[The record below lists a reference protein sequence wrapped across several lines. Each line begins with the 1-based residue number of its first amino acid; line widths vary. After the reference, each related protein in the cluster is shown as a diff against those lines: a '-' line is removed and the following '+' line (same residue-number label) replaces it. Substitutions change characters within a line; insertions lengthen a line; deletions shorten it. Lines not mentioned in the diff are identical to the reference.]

1 MAQIMIAPNKY
12 VQGPGA
18 IREIGPH
25 VAALGKTAIILG
37 SKSGFADVHADLEK
51 ALADAGVSL
60 YFEQFQGECSRK
72 EIDRVNAIVKAK
84 GGDVVLAV
92 GGGKCID
99 TGKAVAHECKV
110 PIVVIPTI
118 ASTDAP
124 CSALTVTY
132 TEDHVFESYYVLPKN
147 PDMVVL
153 DTEVIAR
160 SPARF
165 LVSGM
170 GDALATWFEADA
182 CRKAFAKNMPGGDST
197 EAALALARL
206 CYELLM
212 RFGRQA
218 KAAAEVHAA
227 TVALDKITE
236 ANTLLSGLGF
246 ESSGLAAAH
255 AVHDGLT
262 ALPECHH
269 LFHGEKVAF
278 GTLTQLVLE
287 NREMAELEEVMDFC
301 TDVGLPITLAE
312 LGVTATGAAL
322 DERVMLAAQ
331 SVSGIIN
338 NEPFPVTTAAVAA
351 AIKGAD
357 GVGRAYFAKTG
368 KMPAKFENA
377 YQH

>member
-1 MAQIMIAPNKY
+1 MAQIMIAPGKY

-25 VAALGKTAIILG
+25 VAALGKNAIILG
-37 SKSGFADVHADLEK
+37 SKSGYADVQADLDK
-51 ALADAGVSL
+51 ALADAGVKFI
-60 YFEQFQGECSRK
+60 YERFQGECSRK
-72 EIDRVNAIVKAK
+72 EVDRVRAVLKAN
-84 GGDVVLAV
+84 GCDVLLAV

-99 TGKAVAHECKV
+99 TGKAVAHEEKV
-110 PIVVIPTI
+110 PVVVVPTI

-124 CSALTVTY
+124 CSALTVLY
-132 TEDHVFESYYVLPKN
+132 TEDHVFDSYYVLPNN
-147 PDMVVL
+147 PNMVVL

-170 GDALATWFEADA
+170 GDGLATWFEADA
-182 CRKAFAKNMPGGDST
+182 CANACAKNMPGGDST

-206 CYELLM
+206 CYDLLM
-212 RFGRQA
+212 RYGRQA
-218 KAAAEVHAA
+218 GEAAKVGAA
-227 TVALDKITE
+227 TVAMSKVVE

-262 ALPECHH
+262 ALHECHH

-278 GTLTQLVLE
+278 GTLTQIVME
-287 NREMAELEEVMDFC
+287 NRSLEQIEEVLDFC
-301 TDVGLPITLAE
+301 TDVGLPVTFAE
-312 LGVTATGAAL
+312 MGLTATGKELDARLDVAAS
-322 DERVMLAAQ
+322 

-338 NEPFPVTTAAVAA
+338 NEPFPVTTAAVKAA
-351 AIKGAD
+351 LQGAD
-357 GVGRAYFAKTG
+357 ALGRAYFARTG
-368 KMPAKFENA
+368 KAPAKFEGG
-377 YQH
+377 YQ

>member
-25 VAALGKTAIILG
+25 VAALGKTAVVLG
-37 SKSGFADVHADLEK
+37 SKSGFADVRADLEK

-60 YFEQFQGECSRK
+60 CFEQFQGECSRQ
-72 EIDRVNAIVKAK
+72 EIDRVNAVVKAQ

-99 TGKAVAHECKV
+99 AGKAVAHECKV
-110 PIVVIPTI
+110 PIVVVPTI

-124 CSALTVTY
+124 CSALTVIY
-132 TEDHVFESYYVLPKN
+132 TEDHVFESSYVLPKN

-165 LVSGM
+165 LVAGM

-182 CRKAFAKNMPGGDST
+182 CRKAYAKNMPGGDST

-287 NREMAELEEVMDFC
+287 NREMAELEEVMAFC

-331 SVSGIIN
+331 SVSGMIN

-368 KMPAKFENA
+368 KTPAKFENA

>member
-1 MAQIMIAPNKY
+1 MAQIMIAPGKY

-25 VAALGKTAIILG
+25 VAALGKNALILG
-37 SKSGFADVHADLEK
+37 SKSGYADVQADLDK
-51 ALADAGVSL
+51 ALADAGVKFV
-60 YFEQFQGECSRK
+60 YERFHGECSRV
-72 EIDRVNAIVKAK
+72 EVDRVKAVFEA
-84 GGDVVLAV
+84 GGCDVLLAV

-99 TGKAVAHECKV
+99 TGKAVAHEEKV
-110 PIVVIPTI
+110 AVVVIPTI

-124 CSALTVTY
+124 CSALTVLY
-132 TEDHVFESYYVLPKN
+132 TEDHVFDSYYVLPNN
-147 PDMVVL
+147 PNVVVL

-170 GDALATWFEADA
+170 GDGLATWFEADA
-182 CRKAFAKNMPGGDST
+182 CANACAKNMPGGDST

-206 CYELLM
+206 CYDLLM
-212 RFGRQA
+212 RYGRQA
-218 KAAAEVHAA
+218 GLAAKVGAA
-227 TVALDKITE
+227 TVAMSKVVE

-262 ALPECHH
+262 ALHELHH

-278 GTLTQLVLE
+278 GTLTQIVME
-287 NREMAELEEVMDFC
+287 NRSLEQIEEVLDFC
-301 TDVGLPITLAE
+301 TDVGLPVTFAEMGLA
-312 LGVTATGAAL
+312 ATGKEL
-322 DERVMLAAQ
+322 DERLEVAAK

-338 NEPFPVTTAAVAA
+338 NEPFPVTTASVKAA
-351 AIKGAD
+351 LYGAD
-357 GVGRAYFAKTG
+357 ALGRNYLARTG
-368 KMPAKFENA
+368 KAPAKFEGG
-377 YQH
+377 YQ